1 MQSRVTDHKGK
12 EPEEMK
18 AGLDARDVVGQ
29 FRSKSKIYELLSQ
42 NSKFSMDVWLI
53 NAG

>member
-18 AGLDARDVVGQ
+18 GGVDARDVVGQ
-29 FRSKSKIYELLSQ
+29 FRSKSEINELLSQ
-42 NSKFSMDVWLI
+42 NSKCSMDV
-53 NAG
+53 